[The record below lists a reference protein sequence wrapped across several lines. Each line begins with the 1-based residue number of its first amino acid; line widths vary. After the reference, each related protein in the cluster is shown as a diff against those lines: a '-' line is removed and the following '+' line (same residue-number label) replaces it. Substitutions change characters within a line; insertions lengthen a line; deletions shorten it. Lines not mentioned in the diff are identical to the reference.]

1 MIVSIRGKNHTFKI
15 PLERITQWCGRSIP
29 QKTFIIDSVCKFFS
43 AQKYAEF
50 EDTYA
55 DNIQIDNE
63 TIGRKYFKVLL
74 INDRNSL
81 IQSIKG
87 VKNGLVLQLIKE
99 EINRFDYQRE
109 LDVIDDSLL
118 RIFESLNRDLLSNLG
133 NISIDYE
140 HENLLNIISQ
150 SYFRQK
156 NGDYVEKLD
165 NTELLD
171 IFLSTFAKV
180 QECVPDK
187 ILVIYNNIDHLL
199 SVTEYKDFVSECER
213 VARGTDS
220 WFVFVTSLDGY
231 AVVDE
236 EKCEGITVFN
246 DVEFSL
252 PDYVHIRD
260 FVEKNYPYL
269 KTWKPG
275 LISEL
280 IQECVQNLGHED
292 ALRSVESLVVQK
304 MLNES
309 LGIKNRL
316 KKKEN
321 EIAFA
326 YLMA

>member
-1 MIVSIRGKNHTFKI
+1 MIVSIRGKNHTYKI
-15 PLERITQWCGRSIP
+15 TLERITQWCGRSISH
-29 QKTFIIDSVCKFFS
+29 KSFVIDSFCKYFS
-43 AQKYAEF
+43 TQKYAEY
-50 EDTYA
+50 EDMYA
-55 DNIQIDNE
+55 DNIRIDNE
-63 TIGRKYFKVLL
+63 IIGRKYIKVIL

-109 LDVIDDSLL
+109 LEVIDDSLL
-118 RIFESLNRDLLSNLG
+118 RIYESLNRDLLSNLG

-140 HENLLNIISQ
+140 HEDLLYIISQ
-150 SYFRQK
+150 SSFRQK
-156 NGDYVEKLD
+156 TGDFVEKLD

-171 IFLSTFAKV
+171 IFLGAFAKV

-187 ILVIYNNIDHLL
+187 TLVIFNNIDHLL
-199 SVTEYKDFVSECER
+199 SVTEYKDFVSDCER
-213 VARGTDS
+213 VSRGTDS

-246 DVEFSL
+246 DVEFSM
-252 PDYVHIRD
+252 PDYEHIRD
-260 FVEKNYPYL
+260 FVEQNYPYL
-269 KTWKPG
+269 KNWKPG
-275 LISEL
+275 MISEL
-280 IQECVQNLGHED
+280 IQECVHNLGRED
-292 ALRSVESLVVQK
+292 ALISVESLVVQK
-304 MLNES
+304 MINES

-316 KKKEN
+316 EKKEN
-321 EIAFA
+321 EIVFA